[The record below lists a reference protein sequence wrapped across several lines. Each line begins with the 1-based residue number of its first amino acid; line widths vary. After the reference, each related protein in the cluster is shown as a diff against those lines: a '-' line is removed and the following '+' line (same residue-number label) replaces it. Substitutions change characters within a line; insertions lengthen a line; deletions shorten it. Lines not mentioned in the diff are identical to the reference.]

1 MRSSTTKHP
10 AGKKQATAKPK
21 TPSFWS
27 QAIDVDLTERY
38 AKIAFLIL
46 TVLSFII
53 LPWGSQSIGIPSDEP
68 IDMEYG
74 KAAYQF
80 YTTGGE
86 ERLFE
91 NLSAYG
97 GDVTRP
103 DQKYYGALFEGFTY
117 TVAELLGTS
126 IFPTRHLLTAIVGCF
141 IFLFVGLTV
150 KEAKGWLAA
159 LIALLLILATPSFLG
174 QTLYNT
180 KDTPFALGFV
190 LSIYFT
196 LRIGRSL
203 PKISALNLLGLF
215 AGIVFAVGI
224 RIGGVLAIGFVGFTL
239 LLYLIIR
246 RKEILTPQNYKALA
260 TTTGLVTVSCLLG
273 SLVGLLSYP
282 NFWLHPTTHV
292 QSALRIMQDFPTVV
306 PVLFE
311 GQLISSNKLPWYYLP
326 KYLGIALPLLLWM
339 GVAAWLALSIFHKK
353 DLKFSAVLLF
363 CFAFPPAYILYTNAP
378 IYNGWRHVMFAIPF
392 LIMLSS
398 LGWYYLIKLSS
409 RNMLVLSMVV
419 LTLSV
424 GIGKLTAWS
433 IKYHPYQY
441 IYLNHTVGGVAGAF
455 AKYDLDYQNLAV
467 YQCLNWLE
475 RKRNINN
482 VTQKT
487 VVGTNNMA
495 ARYSDLFKGQYVSYN
510 ATAFRSLYLL
520 EWDYAVM
527 TSIFLRPE
535 AFKYFFPPKHSAMQV
550 TVEGV
555 PLAFV
560 AERQHKLDMQAAQL
574 VQANRVAEAYP
585 LLVKS
590 YKHDPERVNIYP
602 MLAHYYFTK
611 GDKTKADQFLAAYDQ
626 LFPNDNYVK
635 QLRELYK

>member
-10 AGKKQATAKPK
+10 RGKKQSTPK
-21 TPSFWS
+21 SKPSFWG
-27 QAIDVDLTERY
+27 QAVNVDSVESY
-38 AKIAFLIL
+38 AKIAFFIIA
-46 TVLSFII
+46 VLSFIV

-80 YTTGGE
+80 YNSGGE
-86 ERLFE
+86 DTLFV

-97 GDVTRP
+97 GDVIRP

-117 TVAELLGTS
+117 TVSELLGTS
-126 IFPTRHLLTAIVGCF
+126 IFPTRHFLTAIVGCF

-150 KEAKGWLAA
+150 KEAKGWTAA

-190 LSIYFT
+190 LSIYFA

-203 PKISALNLLGLF
+203 PKVSALNLLGLF
-215 AGIVFAVGI
+215 LGILFAVGI
-224 RIGGVLAIGFVGFTL
+224 RIGGILAIGFVGFTL
-239 LLYLIIR
+239 LLYLIVK
-246 RKEILTPQNYKALA
+246 RKELLQPQYYKAIGI
-260 TTTGLVTVSCLLG
+260 TTLLVLFTCLFG
-273 SLVGLLSYP
+273 TFVGLLSYP

-292 QSALRIMQDFPTVV
+292 QSALRIMKDFPTVV

-311 GQLISSNKLPWYYLP
+311 GQMLSSQSLPWYYLP
-326 KYLGIALPLLLWM
+326 KYLGISLPLLLWM
-339 GVAAWLALSIFHKK
+339 GVAAWLALSFFHKK

-363 CFAFPPAYILYTNAP
+363 CFAFPPAYILYNNTP

-392 LIMLSS
+392 LIMISS

-409 RNMLVLSMVV
+409 RKVLSLALVV

-424 GIGKLTAWS
+424 GVGRLAAWS
-433 IKYHPYQY
+433 FQYHPYQY
-441 IYLNHTVGGVAGAF
+441 IYYNPTVGGVAGAF
-455 AKYDLDYQNLAV
+455 SKYDLDYQNLAV

-475 RKRNINN
+475 RKRNISK
-482 VTQKT
+482 VTKNT
-487 VVGTNNMA
+487 VVGSNNMA

-510 ATAFRSLYLL
+510 STAFRSLYLL
-520 EWDYAVM
+520 NWDYAVM

-535 AFKYFFPPKHSAMQV
+535 AFKYFFPPKHTAMQV
-550 TVEGV
+550 QVEGV

-574 VQANRVAEAYP
+574 VQSNRLAEAYP

-590 YKHDPERVNIYP
+590 YQHDPERVNIYP
-602 MLAHYYFTK
+602 MLAHYYFATGEK
-611 GDKTKADQFLAAYDQ
+611 DKAQQFLAAYDQ
-626 LFPNDNYVK
+626 LFPNDKYVK
-635 QLRELYK
+635 QLRDIYK